1 MNVVFGIVTPCL
13 SRTPQKSQ
21 VMLSTAGVCVDAAQL
36 SVVTCVVTDAARLT
50 RNTSPRKLH
59 VLSPPAVDAFISI
72 TTLIQVMY
80 HKRVFAT
87 MHNYCKPLCAFE
99 MCIHHSSILSTALM
113 NLTHCERCCIIW
125 QRTNIVRR
133 SIVDFVYVIL
143 NMLKYIHDRINIV
156 VVCKRKSSSRMSV
169 VDRTAAVA

>member
-1 MNVVFGIVTPCL
+1 
-13 SRTPQKSQ
+13 
-21 VMLSTAGVCVDAAQL
+21 
-36 SVVTCVVTDAARLT
+36 
-50 RNTSPRKLH
+50 
-59 VLSPPAVDAFISI
+59 
-72 TTLIQVMY
+72 MY

-99 MCIHHSSILSTALM
+99 MCINQSSILSTALM
-113 NLTHCERCCIIW
+113 DQTHYERCCQ

-143 NMLKYIHDRINIV
+143 MLKYIHDRINIV

-169 VDRTAAVA
+169 VDRTAAVT